1 MFRGFHSGG
10 WVGHFSVSF
19 RSVVC
24 VAIGAILVYGFADSE
39 TGIRSWWELRGELSQ
54 ARDRIE
60 RLEEANT
67 DLRAEV
73 KDLRSDPWAMERA
86 IREDLQLARPGEA
99 IVRFVP
105 AHSKR

>member
-1 MFRGFHSGG
+1 MSR
-10 WVGHFSVSF
+10 FSVSF

-24 VAIGAILVYGFADSE
+24 VAIGAILVYGLADSE

-60 RLEEANT
+60 RLEESNSG
-67 DLRAEV
+67 LRAEV

-105 AHSKR
+105 TRSKR